1 MAGTAEYPALGF
13 DPAPGVVSNVESVA
27 TNLQQVAQRMGS
39 AHDALSKIGR
49 SDGLWQGEAADA
61 FRGTVDELPKHLDQ
75 AHRSMGHAAQAMA
88 RWSQDL
94 SSMQQ
99 KARGQEAEAVEA
111 QRRLKQAESN
121 PNLGL
126 ANQHFPDQAS
136 LQQAQQKLDS
146 AQAEVDGANRDLE
159 AIRGQAK
166 RLQEQHGELAAKVEE
181 ALRKA
186 KEEAPEAPD
195 LLERLGNFL
204 EDVGKGISDA
214 AGKAWQW
221 VQDHADDINK
231 VGDVLSTVGTV
242 LSVVAAATSWIPGV
256 NAVTTAAAVGVS
268 AAALGA
274 HALAKAG
281 GAKVSGSTMAF
292 DALGAIPGGGAAK
305 GAVGSAKVLPKA
317 ARAAKGAEG
326 GLKASSQAASQVLR
340 ESGQQAVGGGAKM
353 SKKLFGLGEADV
365 RSVESGGRSA
375 LNRATLGHLG
385 GEAKVH
391 YAESGRAVAAG
402 ASTLAV
408 KNSAVM
414 VGKWEAQPYIEQG
427 ESVVKDHAGKASDG
441 FQKALSGRAS

>member
-1 MAGTAEYPALGF
+1 MAGTSEYPALGF

-27 TNLQQVAQRMGS
+27 TDLQQVAQRMGS

-49 SDGLWQGEAADA
+49 SDGLWEGKAADA

-75 AHRSMGHAAQAMA
+75 AHRSMGHAAQALS

-94 SSMQQ
+94 GSMQQ
-99 KARGQEAEAVEA
+99 KARGQEAEAAEA
-111 QRRLKQAESN
+111 QRRLKQAESD

-159 AIRGQAK
+159 AIREQAK
-166 RLQEQHGELAAKVEE
+166 RLQEQHDELATKVEE

-186 KEEAPEAPD
+186 KDEAPEAPD

-242 LSVVAAATSWIPGV
+242 LGVVAIATSWIPGV
-256 NAVTTAAAVGVS
+256 NAVTSAAAVGVN

-281 GAKVSGSTMAF
+281 GADVSWGKMGM
-292 DALGAIPGGGAAK
+292 DAIGVVPAGKAVAGAK
-305 GAVGSAKVLPKA
+305 NAV
-317 ARAAKGAEG
+317 
-326 GLKASSQAASQVLR
+326 SQAAKASATVNGTGRVAKTSELLTGTGKVTT
-340 ESGQQAVGGGAKM
+340 ESRAIKEATGVNGKVDITPTTVADLKANPSEAVHNAAMFTHAKSVKLTNTIFRTDLEPFSASGIAAGSGM
-353 SKKLFGLGEADV
+353 ASAKKVAMHEGLDHLSGEA
-365 RSVESGGRSA
+365 ES
-375 LNRATLGHLG
+375 
-385 GEAKVH
+385 KVKKKI
-391 YAESGRAVAAG
+391 G
-402 ASTLAV
+402 
-408 KNSAVM
+408 
-414 VGKWEAQPYIEQG
+414 
-427 ESVVKDHAGKASDG
+427 
-441 FQKALSGRAS
+441 